1 MAFLPAS
8 PLLLTTDEM
17 KNFSFAITYEAD
29 VVVPP
34 EGGGE
39 PPPAVIPVVTVQAV
53 KVLPTVSILNNT
65 ISGYYKD
72 SFDFTVNYI
81 DSQTNDYTVTR
92 FSDIDPFKLHELYKY
107 SPNQNTSVTYEYIA
121 TARDSVT
128 NAVIATQT
136 YNIVVTQNWTTNK
149 NLLKR
154 YVNFN
159 DYFATYVI
167 ALVTADGV
175 SVQILN
181 NLGNQVFLERT

>member
-17 KNFSFAITYEAD
+17 KNFSFVITYEAD

-53 KVLPTVSILNNT
+53 KALPTVSILNNT

-92 FSDIDPFKLHELYKY
+92 FSDIDPLKLHELYKY

-154 YVNFN
+154 YVDFN

-175 SVQILN
+175 PVQLLN